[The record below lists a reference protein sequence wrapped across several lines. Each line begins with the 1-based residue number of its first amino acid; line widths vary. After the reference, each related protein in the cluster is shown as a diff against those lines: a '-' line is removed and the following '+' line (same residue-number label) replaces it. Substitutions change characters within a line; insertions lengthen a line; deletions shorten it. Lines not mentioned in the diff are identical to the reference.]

1 LLLLLRLLL
10 LLLLISVTFDTLVER
25 GACTAANLPPD
36 ISSDVAVAGVAEA
49 LAAFAAAACTDSC
62 FPSMSDLL
70 QN

>member
-1 LLLLLRLLL
+1 LLLLVLLHVV
-10 LLLLISVTFDTLVER
+10 LLISVTFDTIVKR
-25 GACTAANLPPD
+25 SACTAANLPPD

-49 LAAFAAAACTDSC
+49 LAAFAAAACTDSF